1 MLESHRR
8 ICKSKWNNT
17 PLKGPIAGPECG
29 LPFITL
35 CNSNKMI
42 GMAEVDLSVYRVD
55 TVGKV
60 ILFAVYAVRNEC
72 IQPIVCFSK
81 FEVN

>member
-1 MLESHRR
+1 MT
-8 ICKSKWNNT
+8 WNGKDGEQVEARGH
-17 PLKGPIAGPECG
+17 LDAGK
-29 LPFITL
+29 L
-35 CNSNKMI
+35 
-42 GMAEVDLSVYRVD
+42 RVD

-72 IQPIVCFSK
+72 IQPSVCFTK

>member
-1 MLESHRR
+1 
-8 ICKSKWNNT
+8 
-17 PLKGPIAGPECG
+17 
-29 LPFITL
+29 
-35 CNSNKMI
+35 MI